1 MRNRFGRFGVIALA
15 LLAAGCAGGSAD
27 TGTDADSDASASP
40 DAVPSLEGDW
50 TAPALAGAQGPPR
63 IAFRAGEVRGH
74 TGCNG
79 FVGSYKLGPDGSLAI
94 GPVASTKKFCEGEPG
109 RSERRVLDALTR
121 TARAR
126 VAGDALVL
134 HDAGGASL
142 LEWRRSSADR

>member
-1 MRNRFGRFGVIALA
+1 MQNRFGRFGLVALA
-15 LLAAGCAGGSAD
+15 LLAAGCANGSAD
-27 TGTDADSDASASP
+27 TDAGADPQASP
-40 DAVPSLEGDW
+40 DAIVALEGDW
-50 TAPALAGAQGPPR
+50 TATALAGVEGPPR

-134 HDAGGASL
+134 HDAGGATL
-142 LEWRRSSADR
+142 LEWRRGSADE